1 MIHPVAR
8 SNRVDGQ
15 GRGGTNCGEK
25 NQNNGTL
32 KQQWPNFPRTGK
44 NILKLAKLIDTFF
57 PGILLVLLLII
68 TKAKG
73 GNPHEPFKWELIS
86 WEGTKTIATFS
97 NPGPPEFVVKLCDLV
112 PIPCE
117 KGPPFY
123 LCPASGQPYCHYPGH
138 YYCGY
143 WGCETIASGWTVK
156 APDKYIKATWTPN
169 GCVPEQTG
177 VDLTGLRD
185 VDYVAPRNKKVCTHI
200 KFQVLHPLEDEWLV
214 GRTWGIRVY
223 AGIPKDW
230 GGHFLIR
237 KIKIPHDS
245 LPVGPNKVLNSP
257 TFPKKKIVPTSVTTT
272 RPNSL
277 SVTDRTTNDTV
288 TESSLVRDSGVSES
302 KDPLWDLMQASYRTL
317 NESKPNLTKE
327 CWLCYNVRPPYFEA
341 IGIPDRIQWSSGSNP
356 QECPWDD
363 QKNHT
368 QGITIQLVTGQGKCI
383 GTVPE
388 KYQSLCNQTI
398 TKVNIKKH
406 KNQNDKWAIPTPGAK
421 WVCSDI
427 GVTPCLSLNV
437 FNQSQFCVQVIIVPR
452 LIYHTSEEVLRHFEG
467 VLNRQKREPIT
478 VVTLATLLIAG
489 GVGAGTGIASLVKGQ
504 ELQSLQMA
512 VDEDLAKIEQSI
524 QNLATSVK
532 SLSEVVLQNRRG
544 LDLLFLKEGGLCVA
558 LNEECCS
565 FADHTGVVQDT
576 MSELRKRLDQR
587 KKDREVSRSWYENW
601 FNVSPWL
608 TTLLSA
614 LAGPLIILILGL
626 IFGPCILRYI
636 LHFIRERFDIAKL
649 LILTMKSREK
659 YKSVSINEDEDC
671 CECVMPRENCAY
683 CNCEV
688 LPCECYD
695 KCWDCGKRFICSAE
709 NESSV

>member
-1 MIHPVAR
+1 MKSWI
-8 SNRVDGQ
+8 
-15 GRGGTNCGEK
+15 
-25 NQNNGTL
+25 
-32 KQQWPNFPRTGK
+32 GK
-44 NILKLAKLIDTFF
+44 NILELAKLIDTLF
-57 PGILLVLLLII
+57 PGIPLVLILII
-68 TKAKG
+68 TQAEG
-73 GNPHEPFKWELIS
+73 GNPHEPFEWELIS
-86 WEGTKTIATFS
+86 WEGMKTIATFS
-97 NPGPPEFVVKLCDLV
+97 RPGPPEFVVKLCKLV

-123 LCPASGQPYCHYPGH
+123 ICPASGPSYCNYPGH

-143 WGCETIASGWTVK
+143 WGCETIASE
-156 APDKYIKATWTPN
+156 I
-169 GCVPEQTG
+169 G

-185 VDYVAPRNKKVCTHI
+185 LDYVHSRDKEICTRI
-200 KFQVLHPLEDEWLV
+200 KIQVLHPMEDKWLV
-214 GRTWGIRVY
+214 GQTWGIRVY
-223 AGIPKDW
+223 EGIPKDR

-237 KIKIPHDS
+237 KIRIPHDP

-288 TESSLVRDSGVSES
+288 TESSLVRDSGVSKS
-302 KDPLWDLMQASYRTL
+302 KDPLWDLMQASYRAL
-317 NESKPNLTKE
+317 NESQPNLTKE

-341 IGIPDRIQWSSGSNP
+341 IGRVGKIQWSSGSNP
-356 QECPWDD
+356 RECPWND

-383 GTVPE
+383 GTVP
-388 KYQSLCNQTI
+388 KNYQSLCNQTVTI
-398 TKVNIKKH
+398 TTETIKRH
-406 KNQNDKWAIPTPGAK
+406 KNRNYKWAIPTPGTK

-437 FNQSQFCVQVIIVPR
+437 FDQSQFCVQVMIVPR
-452 LIYHTSEEVLRHFEG
+452 LIYHTSEEVLHHFG
-467 VLNRQKREPIT
+467 GNLNRQKREPIT
-478 VVTLATLLIAG
+478 VITLATLLIAG
-489 GVGAGTGIASLVKGQ
+489 GVGAGTGIASPVKGQ

-524 QNLATSVK
+524 QDLATSVK

-558 LNEECCS
+558 LGEECCS

-576 MSELRKRLDQR
+576 MSELQKRLDQR
-587 KKDREVSRSWYENW
+587 KKDREVGRSWYEKW
-601 FNVSPWL
+601 FNISPWL

-614 LAGPLIILILGL
+614 LAGPLLILILGL

-636 LHFIRERFDIAKL
+636 LRFIRERFDIAKM
-649 LILTMKSREK
+649 LILTTRGDCEK
-659 YKSVSINEDEDC
+659 LKNQ
-671 CECVMPRENCAY
+671 
-683 CNCEV
+683 
-688 LPCECYD
+688 LL
-695 KCWDCGKRFICSAE
+695 FIKIYVRYIYVKP
-709 NESSV
+709 NIKVRQQKI

>member
-1 MIHPVAR
+1 MWIP
-8 SNRVDGQ
+8 SI
-15 GRGGTNCGEK
+15 
-25 NQNNGTL
+25 L
-32 KQQWPNFPRTGK
+32 LIGK
-44 NILKLAKLIDTFF
+44 NLLKLVKLTDTLF
-57 PGILLVLLLII
+57 PGIPLVLILII
-68 TKAKG
+68 TLAEG

-86 WEGTKTIATFS
+86 WEGTRTIATFS
-97 NPGPPEFVVKLCDLV
+97 NTGPPEFIVKLCDLV
-112 PIPCE
+112 PIHCE

-123 LCPASGQPYCHYPGH
+123 ICPASGPSYRNYPGH

-143 WGCETIASGWTVK
+143 WGCETIASDWSVK

-177 VDLTGLRD
+177 
-185 VDYVAPRNKKVCTHI
+185 
-200 KFQVLHPLEDEWLV
+200 WLV
-214 GRTWGIRVY
+214 GLTWGIRVY
-223 AGIPKDW
+223 GGIPKDG

-237 KIKIPHDS
+237 KVKIPHDS

-257 TFPKKKIVPTSVTTT
+257 ISPTKKIVPASVTTT
-272 RPNSL
+272 CPNPL
-277 SVTDRTTNDTV
+277 SITNRTANDV
-288 TESSLVRDSGVSES
+288 VAVRDSGVLKS
-302 KDPLWDLMQASYRTL
+302 KDPLWDLMQASYRAL

-327 CWLCYNVRPPYFEA
+327 CWLCYNVRPPYFEV
-341 IGIPDRIQWSSGSNP
+341 IGKPAKIQWSSGSNP
-356 QECPWDD
+356 RECPWND
-363 QKNHT
+363 QKNHA
-368 QGITIQLVTGQGKCI
+368 QGITIQLVTGQGKWI
-383 GTVPE
+383 GTVP
-388 KYQSLCNQTI
+388 
-398 TKVNIKKH
+398 
-406 KNQNDKWAIPTPGAK
+406 KNYQNDKWVIPTPGAK

-437 FNQSQFCVQVIIVPR
+437 FDQSQFCVQVIIVPR
-452 LIYHTSEEVLRHFEG
+452 LIYHTSEEVLCHFEG
-467 VLNRQKREPIT
+467 DLNIQKREPIT

-489 GVGAGTGIASLVKGQ
+489 GVGAGTGIASLVKSQ
-504 ELQSLQMA
+504 ELQSLQTA

-565 FADHTGVVQDT
+565 FADDTGVVQDT
-576 MSELRKRLDQR
+576 MSELWKRLNQR
-587 KKDREVSRSWYENW
+587 RKDREAGRTWYENW

-614 LAGPLIILILGL
+614 LAGLLIILILGL
-626 IFGPCILRYI
+626 IFGPCILRCI
-636 LHFIRERFDIAKL
+636 VHDIKKRFDIAKL
-649 LILTMKSREK
+649 LILTTRSGEK
-659 YKSVSINEDEDC
+659 YKNASINENEDC
-671 CECVMPRENCAY
+671 CECVMPRGGYAY

-709 NESSV
+709 NESNV